1 MTMVFL
7 CDVCSGTLDRR
18 EVVDVELS
26 HGAVLIG
33 ERMQSKFVPDKQPV
47 EYMLC
52 APCAD
57 YLRRCLQHLRAPALI
72 AEEHRVGLEGT
83 R

>member
-7 CDVCSGTLDRR
+7 CDVCSGILDRR

-57 YLRRCLQHLRAPALI
+57 YLRRCLQHLAAPAWRS
-72 AEEHRVGLEGT
+72 EEHLAELEAG